1 MTSVTHSRWPLYVL
15 LGAAGAL
22 ALGRACAWQRRQQG
36 QHRRRHDEIRELDGR
51 WWDVNGQ
58 RMHARVATDS
68 ARNARLPLVLVHGL
82 GVSGAY
88 FVPAAQRLAT
98 EFDVYVPDLPGHGL
112 SHTPAVQPDIAGLAQ
127 ALVDWMDAAGLA
139 RVALVGHSMGCQ
151 VAVQAALRNP
161 GRIDRMVLIAPAP
174 DPAARTAVQQA
185 GRLIMGGVFERPS
198 LFPHV
203 LKDYWRIGSRFLP
216 EFRHMLA
223 YPIEAKL
230 PEIGVPVMLIRGE
243 HDFIAPQAWLDE
255 AARLLRAPSQVVIP
269 YWGHAVQ
276 FSGAE
281 QVAGA
286 MRSFLAAGV

>member
-22 ALGRACAWQRRQQG
+22 ALGRACAGQRRQRR
-36 QHRRRHDEIRELDGR
+36 QHRRRSDENRKLDGR

-68 ARNARLPLVLVHGL
+68 ARTARLPLVLVHGL
-82 GVSGAY
+82 GVSGTY

-112 SHTPAVQPDIAGLAQ
+112 SHTPAVQPDITGLAQ

-139 RVALVGHSMGCQ
+139 QVALVGHSMGCQ
-151 VAVQAALRNP
+151 VAVEAALRHP
-161 GRIDRMVLIAPAP
+161 GRVDRLVLIAPVP

-185 GRLIMGGVFERPS
+185 SRLIIGGVFERPS
-198 LFPHV
+198 LIPHV

-216 EFRHMLA
+216 ELRHMLA

-255 AARLLRAPSQVVIP
+255 AARLLRSSSRVTIP

-281 QVAGA
+281 QVTGA
-286 MRSFLAAGV
+286 MRCFLAAGA